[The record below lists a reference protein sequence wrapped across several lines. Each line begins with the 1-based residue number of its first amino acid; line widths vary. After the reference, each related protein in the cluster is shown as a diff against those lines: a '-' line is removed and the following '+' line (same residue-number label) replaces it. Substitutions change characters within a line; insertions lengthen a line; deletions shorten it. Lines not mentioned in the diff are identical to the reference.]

1 MDQVLKPTYY
11 GPTSYQMHAR
21 KKEKVEKPLKS
32 ISSHRPWILSTHGH
46 KDHSQQG
53 CQEQFGMP
61 IFF

>member
-32 ISSHRPWILSTHGH
+32 ISSRRP
-46 KDHSQQG
+46 
-53 CQEQFGMP
+53 
-61 IFF
+61 